1 MISVKEAQ
9 EKVLNSKV
17 QEKIKKVLIL
27 DSLSLVLAEDI
38 ISNDDIPAYDNS
50 AMDGFA
56 VRSVDIIGADKNYP
70 VKLKL
75 LGEDIPAGSVPSA
88 KLELGYCIPIMT
100 GAPIPQG
107 CDCVVMKE
115 DVLKEGSEILIYKE
129 CKAGVNIRYKGEDI
143 KKGDKILVKGKKI
156 FPGDIGV
163 MASIGRSE
171 VCVKYPPTVGVLPTG
186 NELVEIGEE
195 LKEGK
200 VRDSNSYSLTAQVKE
215 AGAIF
220 LRFGI
225 VRDEKSSLKGKI
237 LEAISNCDILLIT
250 GGVSVGDY
258 DYVKEVLNEIGTEFI
273 FWCVNQRP
281 GKPLA
286 FLTYKDKFIFGMP
299 GNPVSVMVCFE
310 IYVRPLIKKIMGDEK
325 IFRNIVHAIAASDYE
340 HKEGRTEFTRV
351 KLEKIDNQFYF
362 KLTGIQGSGILT
374 SMSDAD
380 GLAVF
385 QDNMGDIKKGGLA
398 EVFLLKN

>member
-17 QEKIKKVLIL
+17 KEKIKKVPIL

-38 ISNDDIPAYDNS
+38 ISNDDIPAYNNS

-56 VRSVDIIGADKNYP
+56 VKSADIIGANKSCP

-75 LGEDIPAGSVPSA
+75 LREDIPAGSVPST
-88 KLELGYCIPIMT
+88 KLESGYCIPIMT

-107 CDCVVMKE
+107 CDCVIMKE
-115 DVLKEGSEILIYKE
+115 DVIKEGSEILIYKE
-129 CKAGVNIRYKGEDI
+129 CKAGENIRYKGEDI
-143 KKGDKILVKGKKI
+143 KKGNKILVKCKKI
-156 FPGDIGV
+156 SPGDIGV
-163 MASIGRSE
+163 LASIGRSE
-171 VCVKYPPTVGVLPTG
+171 VFIKYPPTVGVLPTG
-186 NELVEIGEE
+186 SELVEIGEE
-195 LKEGK
+195 LREGK

-225 VRDEKSSLKGKI
+225 VRDEKSSLKEKI
-237 LEAISNCDILLIT
+237 LEAISTCDILLIT

-258 DYVKEVLNEIGTEFI
+258 DYVKEALDEIGAKFI
-273 FWCVNQRP
+273 FWRVNQRP
-281 GKPLA
+281 GRPLA
-286 FLTYKDKFIFGMP
+286 FLIYKDKFIFGMP

-310 IYVRPLIKKIMGDEK
+310 IYVRPLIKKIMGDKK
-325 IFRNIVHAIAASDYE
+325 IFRNSVLAIAGSDYE
-340 HKEGRTEFTRV
+340 HKEGRTDFTRV
-351 KLEKIDNQFYF
+351 KLEKIDSQFYF
-362 KLTGIQGSGILT
+362 KLTGMQGSGILT
-374 SMSDAD
+374 SMSGAD

-385 QDNMGDIKKGGLA
+385 PDNISDVRKGDVA
-398 EVFLLKN
+398 QVFLLKQ